1 MKHIISE
8 NSAVA
13 SSKKRPID
21 ISKLKF
27 VKESEDNYLEEFETN
42 GYNVIK
48 WLVGSTLTN
57 THSDCLKLMANQR
70 LLF

>member
-48 WLVGSTLTN
+48 WLVAKVNISIYFLI
-57 THSDCLKLMANQR
+57 THEMLI
-70 LLF
+70 